1 MKQIYSLFSD
11 EQMTFGKHRGT
22 KIKDLP
28 LPYLKWLIVTV
39 RDRVA
44 AEKFALELGRREKS
58 FR

>member
-11 EQMTFGKHRGT
+11 EKMTFGQHRGT
-22 KIKDLP
+22 KIQDLP
-28 LPYLKWLIVTV
+28 LSYLKWLIVTV
-39 RDRVA
+39 KDSVS

>member
-11 EQMTFGKHRGT
+11 EKMTFGRYRGT

-28 LPYLKWLIVTV
+28 LSYLKWLIVTV
-39 RDRVA
+39 NDRVS
-44 AEKFALELGRREKS
+44 AEKFALELGRREKY

>member
-11 EQMTFGKHRGT
+11 EKMTFGKHRGT
-22 KIKDLP
+22 KINDLP
-28 LPYLKWLIVTV
+28 LSYLKWLIVTV
-39 RDRVA
+39 KDRVS